1 MIYGP
6 YILSFYHFIRDEQVK
21 NYIKNNNNKI
31 TIYTNIE

>member
-21 NYIKNNNNKI
+21 NYIKNNNMFTQISNKK
-31 TIYTNIE
+31 